1 MSEVVE
7 RSKAA
12 GLYEHDFAAW
22 VQEQARL
29 LRERRF
35 EELDLDRLIEEV
47 TDLGKAERNAVLS
60 RARQIV
66 AHFLKLQYSPAS
78 WPRRGWKETIRTQ
91 RMDLEEILSPT
102 LRRELLANLDAVYA
116 RAKQSAARDLLEDRV
131 DEEVLPDTCPFSI
144 EQILDPD
151 WFPASI
157 HGMQENL
164 GNPEQG

>member
-1 MSEVVE
+1 MSELAE

-22 VQEQARL
+22 AQEQARL

-47 TDLGKAERNAVLS
+47 TDLGKAER
-60 RARQIV
+60 ARQIV

-78 WPRRGWKETIRTQ
+78 WPRRGGKETIRTQ

-131 DEEVLPDTCPFSI
+131 DEKVLPDTCPFSI